1 MSLLLPSM
9 STLATVLEGAARD
22 PDGPLVQE
30 PATALALIL
39 TLGVL
44 AQWLAHRLRLPSI
57 LVLLITGLLVGPTF
71 EVIDVEALFG
81 PLLFPIVGL
90 AVATILFEGGLS
102 LRREELTEIGP
113 ALTRLIGIGIPVTW
127 VLSSVAARYL
137 LGFDWPLAVILGA
150 ILVVTGPTVTLPLL
164 SHIRPKGRM
173 SALLKWEGIVN
184 DPIGAILAVLV
195 LEWVVESGVEGA
207 TGDAVLGILRAAA
220 IGVGIG
226 WITTELIAV
235 ALRRHLVPDSLQSSL
250 ALGAALLSFVISN
263 ELQHESGLLTVTVL
277 GILLTNKRHLELEHV
292 VEFKE
297 NLRVVLIGSL
307 FVMLAARITWDQL
320 GVLGL
325 GSFLFLS
332 ALIFVVRPAAVVASC
347 AGLGMSMREQMFLS
361 MMAPRGIVAAA
372 VSSLFA
378 LRLSGAGVRQ
388 AEDLAPVVFLVIVG
402 TVLFY
407 GLLAGPFAR
416 RVGLASKSQEGVLI
430 LGAHPLA
437 RAIGETLSALD
448 VRVVLIDSN
457 RANIA
462 AARLA
467 GLEGYQASIRS
478 EYVVEHVPLD
488 GIGRLLAMV
497 SNDEVNALAA
507 LRFQTLFGRAE
518 VYQVAPATLARAGTK
533 EKDRM
538 ASENAARILFGNE
551 HTYAEL
557 ERRFD
562 AGAEIRRTNIT
573 EEFGYEDYLERF
585 GDAAV
590 PMFLLRKNGS
600 VRVFTEDLQPTP
612 EPGDRLISMVHEPAG
627 DAGVPPKGAEPGSLL
642 ASSDQKLPGTPSS
655 SAGTSGG

>member
-1 MSLLLPSM
+1 MAIPWNFAPALALLGDRTSP
-9 STLATVLEGAARD
+9 LEG
-22 PDGPLVQE
+22 GPLVSE

-39 TLGVL
+39 TIGVL

-57 LVLLITGLLVGPTF
+57 LVLLISGLLVGPTF
-71 EVIDVEALFG
+71 EVIDVEAVFG
-81 PLLFPIVGL
+81 PLLFPVVGL

-127 VLSSVAARYL
+127 VLSSVAAHFL
-137 LGFDWPLAVILGA
+137 VGFDWPLAVILGA

-164 SHIRPKGRM
+164 NHIRPKGRM

-195 LEWVVESGVEGA
+195 LEWVVRDVGGG
-207 TGDAVLGILRAAA
+207 TGEAVLGIVRAAA

-226 WITTELIAV
+226 WLTTEMIAI

-250 ALGAALLSFVISN
+250 ALGAALLSFVVSN

-277 GILLTNKRHLELEHV
+277 GILLTNKKHLDLEHV

-307 FVMLAARITWDQL
+307 FVMLAARISWDQL
-320 GVLGL
+320 SVLGP

-332 ALIFVVRPAAVVASC
+332 GLILVVRPAAVFASC
-347 AGLGMSMREQMFLS
+347 AGLGMTMGEMLFLS

-378 LRLSGAGVRQ
+378 LRLTDAGIPGA
-388 AEDLAPVVFLVIVG
+388 ANLAPVIFLVIVG

-416 RVGLASKSQEGVLI
+416 RVGLASKSQEGVLV

-437 RAIGETLSALD
+437 RAIAETLKDLGL
-448 VRVVLIDSN
+448 RTVLIDSN
-457 RANIA
+457 RANIV

-497 SNDEVNALAA
+497 PNDEVNALAA
-507 LRFQTLFGRAE
+507 LRFQALFGRAE
-518 VYQVAPATLARAGTK
+518 VYQVAPAALATDTG
-533 EKDRM
+533 KDMHRM
-538 ASENAARILFGNE
+538 ASENAGRILFGSE
-551 HTYAEL
+551 HTFADL

-562 AGAEIRRTNIT
+562 SGAELRRTNLT
-573 EEFGYEDYLERF
+573 EEFGYEQFLERF
-585 GDAAV
+585 AGAAV
-590 PMFLLRKNGS
+590 PMFLVRKNGS
-600 VRVFTEDLQPTP
+600 MRVFTEDLKPTP
-612 EPGDRLISMVHEPAG
+612 EPGDRLVSLVLEADEGAG
-627 DAGVPPKGAEPGSLL
+627 
-642 ASSDQKLPGTPSS
+642 S
-655 SAGTSGG
+655 SATERAAAG